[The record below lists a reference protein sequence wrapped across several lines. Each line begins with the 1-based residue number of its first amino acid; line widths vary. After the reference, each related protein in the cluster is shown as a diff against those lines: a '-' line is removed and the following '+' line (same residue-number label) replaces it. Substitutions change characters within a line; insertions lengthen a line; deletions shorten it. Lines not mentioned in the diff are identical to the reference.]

1 MAIESPLVNSTIPAG
16 STETWQDKKRYLW
29 LIGLV
34 VPSLA
39 FVAAT
44 AYVITGWGAWF
55 WIGPIIIL
63 VVVPAIDLFAGLD
76 RSNPPDDA
84 IEALEQDK
92 YYRWITYA
100 FLPIQ
105 YLGFLGAFWL
115 LSGGNPAAWAADL
128 LGMRD
133 FVAGLPFGDRAL
145 GEMDLSVIDKI
156 GLAISIGFIG
166 GIGIN
171 TAHELGHKRE
181 ANERWLSKI
190 ALAQSFYGH
199 FYIEHNRG
207 HHVRVATPE
216 DPASSRMGEN
226 FYQFWPRTVWG
237 SLKSAWRLEKKRYA
251 RKGKHPFRPGN
262 DVLNAWVMSAALFG
276 GVIALFGWEVAP
288 YLVLQAIAGFSL
300 LEVVN
305 YMEHYGMLR
314 QKVGAPGRERYERV
328 DPSHSWN
335 SNNVATNVLL
345 YHLQRHSDHHANPT
359 RRYQTLR
366 DFEESPVLPTGY
378 AGMIVLAIVPPLWR
392 RVMDPRVVA
401 HFDGDLT
408 RANLMPSKRE
418 RILAKYGLAVEPAR
432 PLGEAAVA
440 AESGSGG
447 AADGLSSAAP
457 DEVLAARC
465 PGCTYVYEVAVGNE
479 HEGFAAG
486 TAWAD
491 IPDSWC
497 CPDCGVREK
506 VDFVPVDPETLVMT
520 GSTGSR
526 SGSAEGAAG

>member
-1 MAIESPLVNSTIPAG
+1 MDTIANSTVPTG
-16 STETWQDKKRYLW
+16 SSDQWKDTKRYLW

-39 FVAAT
+39 FIAYGLWLAT
-44 AYVITGWGAWF
+44 GLGAWF
-55 WIGPIIIL
+55 WIGPVVIL
-63 VVVPAIDLFAGLD
+63 VVVPVLDLFSGLD
-76 RSNPPDDA
+76 RANPPDEA
-84 IEALEQDK
+84 IEALEEDR
-92 YYRWITYA
+92 YYRWVTYL

-105 YLGFLGAFWL
+105 YVGFFGAMYLIARGDPLGLG
-115 LSGGNPAAWAADL
+115 GDL
-128 LGMRD
+128 GTW
-133 FVAGLPFGDRAL
+133 
-145 GEMDLSVIDKI
+145 DKV
-156 GLAISIGFIG
+156 GLALTIGSIG

-216 DPASSRMGEN
+216 DPASSRMGES
-226 FYQFWPRTVWG
+226 FYAFWPRTVVG
-237 SLKSAWRLEKKRYA
+237 SLASAWRVEKKRYA
-251 RKGKHPFRPGN
+251 RRDQHPFRLGN
-262 DVLNAWVMSAALFG
+262 DVLNAWLMSAVLFG
-276 GVIALFGWEVAP
+276 GVIAWLGVGTVP
-288 YLVLQAIAGFSL
+288 YLVLQAVVGFSL

-314 QKVGAPGRERYERV
+314 QKVGVGTRQRYERV

-335 SNNVATNVLL
+335 SNNIATNVLL

-378 AGMIVLAIVPPLWR
+378 AGMITLALFPPLYR

-401 HFDGDLT
+401 HFGGDLT
-408 RANLMPSKRE
+408 RANIQPSKRA
-418 RILAKYGLAVEPAR
+418 RILAKYPPPVTRSDAEVAADR
-432 PLGEAAVA
+432 AEAAA
-440 AESGSGG
+440 AQLPE
-447 AADGLSSAAP
+447 
-457 DEVLAARC
+457 EVLAARC
-465 PGCTYVYEVAVGNE
+465 PGCGHTYEVEVGNE
-479 HEGFAAG
+479 LEGFAAG

-491 IPDSWC
+491 VPDDWC

-506 VDFVPVDPETLVMT
+506 VDFVPLTSVEAP
-520 GSTGSR
+520 
-526 SGSAEGAAG
+526 

>member
-1 MAIESPLVNSTIPAG
+1 MSSIDANQAIPNSTVPEG
-16 STETWQDKKRYLW
+16 STEVWKDKKRYLW

-39 FVAAT
+39 FVAIVG
-44 AYVITGWGAWF
+44 YKYTGFGGWF
-55 WIGPIIIL
+55 WIGPLVIL
-63 VVVPAIDLFAGLD
+63 GVVPAIDLIAGLD

-84 IEALEQDK
+84 IEALENDK
-92 YYRWITYA
+92 YYRWITYL

-105 YLGFLGAFWL
+105 YVGFVGAMYL
-115 LSGGNPAAWAADL
+115 ISGGHLGNWFTADL
-128 LGMRD
+128 STL
-133 FVAGLPFGDRAL
+133 
-145 GEMDLSVIDKI
+145 DKI
-156 GLAISIGFIG
+156 AIAISIGCVG

-190 ALAQSFYGH
+190 ALAQVAYGH

-226 FYQFWPRTVWG
+226 FYQFWPRTVGG
-237 SLKSAWRLEKKRYA
+237 SLKSAWGLEKKRYA
-251 RKGKHPFRPGN
+251 RKDSHPFHLGN
-262 DVLNAWVMSAALFG
+262 DVLNAWLMTAVLWVALVAWL
-276 GVIALFGWEVAP
+276 GVGILP
-288 YLVLQAIAGFSL
+288 YLVLQAVIGFSL

-305 YMEHYGMLR
+305 FMEHYGMLR
-314 QKVGAPGRERYERV
+314 QKVGVGAKQRYERV

-335 SNNVATNVLL
+335 SNNIATNVLL

-378 AGMIVLAIVPPLWR
+378 AGMIVLALIPPVYR

-401 HFDGDLT
+401 HFGGDVSK
-408 RANLMPSKRE
+408 ANLSPRKRE
-418 RILAKYGLAVEPAR
+418 KILAKYGITVDAVQDQTGTDLTP
-432 PLGEAAVA
+432 
-440 AESGSGG
+440 G
-447 AADGLSSAAP
+447 ALVT
-457 DEVLAARC
+457 EVLAARC
-465 PGCTYVYEVAVGNE
+465 PGCGFTYEVAAGCE

-486 TAWAD
+486 TAWSD
-491 IPDSWC
+491 IPDDWT

-506 VDFVPVDPETLVMT
+506 VDFVPVEPVEV
-520 GSTGSR
+520 
-526 SGSAEGAAG
+526 A